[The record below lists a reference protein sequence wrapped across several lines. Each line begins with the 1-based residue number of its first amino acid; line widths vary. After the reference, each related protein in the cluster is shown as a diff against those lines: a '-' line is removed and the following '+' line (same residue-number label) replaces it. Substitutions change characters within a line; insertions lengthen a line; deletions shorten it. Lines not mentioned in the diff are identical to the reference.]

1 MKAEES
7 APSIDPAGPG
17 SARRAFWHAWDWAA
31 ALVAVL
37 RAMEVPAVVAL
48 DIFHGRNTWELAA
61 NLAGSAFLFLDM
73 ASRFFRPVVTRHGT
87 LVGHAAR
94 QHYLRSYF
102 AFDLVGSLPW
112 GFFAHLWFAPES
124 SWGEVISFLCLLRL
138 ARVLAFSR
146 DFVRVPSRFFITR
159 RLTVFLLWIGLIIH
173 LLACGWISVGGVSAA
188 ASPAY
193 TYIRALYWS
202 VSTVSTTGFGDIVPR
217 NEPQMIYTMLS
228 LMIGAGLYATIV
240 ANVASLLTRSD
251 STRAAFDDK
260 ISRLNTLMKYKKMP
274 EGLQKRILAYHDYLW
289 QTGLGHGHE
298 ALIQDLSPGLQRSV
312 GLFLNR
318 HILEK
323 VPLLKGAETAVVHR
337 LVSGLRTV
345 VYTPG
350 DTIIHHG
357 EPGSVMYLIN
367 QGEVEVVDPQ
377 HGVVATLGEG
387 DYFGEIS
394 LLAPGRPRLA
404 DVRAKTFCTLSMID
418 HAAFGIVLEQF
429 PEFAAHVRRM
439 AAVRMAES
447 DQRSSRI

>member
-1 MKAEES
+1 MKAEDSFKPDSLPGQES
-7 APSIDPAGPG
+7 ARKI
-17 SARRAFWHAWDWAA
+17 FWHLWDWMA
-31 ALVAVL
+31 ALVAVV

-48 DIFHGRNTWELAA
+48 NIFHGRNAWELGL
-61 NLAGSAFLFLDM
+61 NLAGSTFLLIDV
-73 ASRFFRPVVTRHGT
+73 ASRFFRPIHTRHGM
-87 LVGHAAR
+87 VAGFAAR
-94 QHYLRSYF
+94 RHYLRTFF

-112 GFFAHLWFAPES
+112 GWFTHLWFPPES
-124 SWGEVISFLCLLRL
+124 GWGEAVSFFCLLRL
-138 ARVLAFSR
+138 GRVLAFSR
-146 DFVRVPSRFFITR
+146 DFVRVPSRFFIVR

-188 ASPAY
+188 ASAGY
-193 TYIRALYWS
+193 TYIRALYWA
-202 VSTVSTTGFGDIVPR
+202 VSTVSTTGFGDIVPK
-217 NEPQMIYTMLS
+217 NEPQMVYTMLS

-260 ISRLNTLMKYKKMP
+260 IARLNTLMKYKKMP
-274 EGLQKRILAYHDYLW
+274 EALQKRILAYHDYLW

-298 ALIQDLSPGLQRSV
+298 ALMQELSPGLQRSV

-318 HILEK
+318 QILES

-367 QGEVEVVDPQ
+367 QGEVEVVDPK
-377 HGVVATLGEG
+377 HGVVATLGES

-394 LLAPGRPRLA
+394 LLDPGRPRLA
-404 DVRAKTFCTLSMID
+404 DVRAKSFCTLSMID
-418 HAAFGIVLEQF
+418 HAAFQIVLNQF
-429 PEFAAHVRRM
+429 PDFAAHVRQV

-447 DQRSSRI
+447 DQRSGRI

>member
-1 MKAEES
+1 MLFRS
-7 APSIDPAGPG
+7 
-17 SARRAFWHAWDWAA
+17 
-31 ALVAVL
+31 
-37 RAMEVPAVVAL
+37 
-48 DIFHGRNTWELAA
+48 
-61 NLAGSAFLFLDM
+61 LAGSAFLFFDM
-73 ASRFFRPVVTRHGT
+73 ASRFFRPVNTRHGT
-87 LVGHAAR
+87 LTGQAAR
-94 QHYLRSYF
+94 RHYLQSYF

-112 GFFAHLWFAPES
+112 GFLAHLWFPAGS
-124 SWGEVISFLCLLRL
+124 SWGEVVSFLCLLRL

-146 DFVRVPSRFFITR
+146 DFVRVPSRFFILR
-159 RLTVFLLWIGLIIH
+159 RLTVFLLWIALIIH
-173 LLACGWISVGGVSAA
+173 LLACGWISVGGVAAA

-202 VSTVSTTGFGDIVPR
+202 ISTVSTTGFGDIVPK
-217 NEPQMIYTMLS
+217 NEPQMVYTMLS

-260 ISRLNTLMKYKKMP
+260 IARLNTLMKYKKMP
-274 EGLQKRILAYHDYLW
+274 DALQKRILAYHDYLW

-298 ALIQDLSPGLQRSV
+298 ALVQDLSPSLQRSV

-323 VPLLKGAETAVVHR
+323 VPLLKGAENAVVHR

-367 QGEVEVVDPQ
+367 QGEVEVVDPK
-377 HGVVATLGEG
+377 HGVVATMGEG
-387 DYFGEIS
+387 EYFGEIS

-404 DVRAKTFCTLSMID
+404 DVRAKTFCTLSLID
-418 HAAFGIVLEQF
+418 HATFGIVLEQF
-429 PEFAAHVRRM
+429 PDFAAHVQQM
-439 AAVRMAES
+439 AAARMAES
-447 DQRSSRI
+447 DQRSGRV

>member
-1 MKAEES
+1 MKADES
-7 APSIDPAGPG
+7 SIVDSFGQD
-17 SARRAFWHAWDWAA
+17 SSRRSFWHLWDWAA
-31 ALVAVL
+31 AFVAVL

-48 DIFHGRNTWELAA
+48 DIFHGRNRWEIGA
-61 NLAGSAFLFLDM
+61 NLAGSAFLFFDV
-73 ASRFFRPVVTRHGT
+73 ASRFFRPVNTRHGT
-87 LVGHAAR
+87 LTGPAAR
-94 QHYLRSYF
+94 HHYLRTYF
-102 AFDLVGSLPW
+102 AFDLIGSLPW
-112 GFFAHLWFAPES
+112 GFFAHLCFATES
-124 SWGEVISFLCLLRL
+124 GWGEILSFLCLLRL

-202 VSTVSTTGFGDIVPR
+202 VSTVSTTGFGDIVPK

-260 ISRLNTLMKYKKMP
+260 ISRLNTLMRYKKMP
-274 EGLQKRILAYHDYLW
+274 EALQKRILAYHDYLW

-298 ALIQDLSPGLQRSV
+298 ALVQDLSPSLQRSV

-350 DTIIHHG
+350 DFIIHHG

-367 QGEVEVVDPQ
+367 QGEVEVVDPK
-377 HGVVATLGEG
+377 HGVVATMGEG
-387 DYFGEIS
+387 EYFGEIS

-418 HAAFGIVLEQF
+418 HATFGIVLEQF
-429 PEFAAHVRRM
+429 PDFAAHVRQV

-447 DQRSSRI
+447 DQRSNRI